1 MRAFFGL
8 LPLFVHRED
17 MKQDSGIIR
26 NGDQGRNVQTHSI
39 GINYVGYIAH
49 PLGIVRRILGGVRN
63 SRRAGE
69 SPVYVFNITTPIDII
84 AAYSREPVSNEI
96 KSITVASIDLI

>member
-39 GINYVGYIAH
+39 GINYASEYWHVPPPGNRLTELAD
-49 PLGIVRRILGGVRN
+49 LSDEWLLQRI
-63 SRRAGE
+63 
-69 SPVYVFNITTPIDII
+69 
-84 AAYSREPVSNEI
+84 
-96 KSITVASIDLI
+96 KW